1 MAIHGPVTLYGTFK
15 MNESSLSFLKALLE
29 TPSPSGYEAKIQ
41 RLIREWAGKFA
52 DDVRTDRHG
61 NVHCVKKGAKS
72 GQGETQK
79 LMLAGHCDQIALM
92 IQHID
97 ENGFLYVQPIG
108 GWDMQI
114 LLGQHL
120 SVWGRNGAINGVL
133 SRKATH
139 LLTNE
144 ERNKVP
150 QFSDV
155 WVDIGA
161 RDKKEAESMVTIGDT
176 VTVRLGYSD
185 MINGLACSPGMDD
198 KVGVWTVM
206 EALRLVSEKSPW
218 IDIHFV
224 STVQEEIGL
233 RGATTSAQGILPQVG
248 LAVDVTHAT
257 DTPGTDRKNLGEVKL
272 GAGPVI
278 HRGPNFN
285 PKVVDRMIDVARLSD
300 IPHQLRGVPKGSGT
314 DANAMQTV
322 GEGVAMGLIGVPNR
336 YMHSPVEVVSL
347 KDLENSAN
355 LLAEFCLSIK
365 PEDSW
370 IPE

>member
-1 MAIHGPVTLYGTFK
+1 
-15 MNESSLSFLKALLE
+15 MNEASLSFLKTLLE

-41 RLIREWAGKFA
+41 KVVRDFAGNYA
-52 DDVRTDRHG
+52 DIVRTDRHG
-61 NVHCVKKGAKS
+61 NVHCIKKGSSS
-72 GQGETQK
+72 GKGETQK

-97 ENGFLYVQPIG
+97 DNGFLYVQPIG

-120 SVWGRNGAINGVL
+120 TVWGKDGPLNGVL
-133 SRKATH
+133 SRKAPH
-139 LLTNE
+139 LLTAD
-144 ERNKVP
+144 ERAKVP

-161 RDKKEAESMVTIGDT
+161 KNKKEADSLVMNGDAIT
-176 VTVRLGYSD
+176 VQLGYTELL
-185 MINGLACSPGMDD
+185 NGLACSPAMDD
-198 KVGVWTVM
+198 KVGVWIVM
-206 EALRLVSEKSPW
+206 EALRLVSERKPEV
-218 IDIHFV
+218 DIYFV

-248 LAVDVTHAT
+248 IAVDVTHAT
-257 DTPGTDRKNLGEVKL
+257 DTPGNDRKNIGEVKL
-272 GAGPVI
+272 GEGPVI

-285 PKVVDRMIDVARLSD
+285 AKVIDLMLASANKAGVPTQ
-300 IPHQLRGVPKGSGT
+300 IRGIPKGSGT
-314 DANAMQTV
+314 DANAMQMV

-336 YMHSPVEVVSL
+336 YMHSPVEVVNL
-347 KDLENSAN
+347 KDLDYAAL
-355 LLAEFCLSIK
+355 LLAEFCCSLK

-370 IPE
+370 TPE